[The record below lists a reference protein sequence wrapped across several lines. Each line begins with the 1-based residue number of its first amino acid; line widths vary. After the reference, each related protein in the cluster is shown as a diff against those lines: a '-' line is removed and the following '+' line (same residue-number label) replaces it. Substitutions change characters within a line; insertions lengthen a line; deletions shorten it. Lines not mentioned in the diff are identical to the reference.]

1 MLAKDS
7 EMAEQITLPQPSP
20 RPTSERYEMPSDAV
34 NIAVDGIH
42 FFESDR
48 GKVKREEKI
57 GKTFGEY
64 HVKATSL
71 TQYGI
76 EADRSKISEKEQAI
90 GISKGIV
97 RELQDDGVDF
107 NALTPNEQAAAI
119 MYLYNAG
126 SKQKKFRNALS
137 KLAKAR
143 KSNSNDIDRY
153 REMAAGFIDVYLA
166 DGKYN
171 PGLATRRLV
180 EQQLFLNNKTNY
192 KEMRSKF
199 NELSDSQLRKKVRNA
214 RNNSDSFLRNQN
226 SKKLLEPEF
235 LPGTTYP

>member
-1 MLAKDS
+1 
-7 EMAEQITLPQPSP
+7 MAEQITLPEPSP

-64 HVKATSL
+64 HVRETSL

-107 NALTPNEQAAAI
+107 NALTPNEQAATI

-143 KSNSNDIDRY
+143 KSNSNDIDKY

-166 DGKYN
+166 GGKYN
-171 PGLATRRLV
+171 PGLASRRLI

-192 KEMRSKF
+192 KEMRSNF
-199 NELSDSQLRKKVRNA
+199 NKLSDSELRKKVRNG
-214 RNNSDSFLRNQN
+214 RNNSDNFLRNQN

>member
-1 MLAKDS
+1 
-7 EMAEQITLPQPSP
+7 MAEQITLPEPSP

-64 HVKATSL
+64 HVRETSL

-107 NALTPNEQAAAI
+107 NALTPNEQAATI
-119 MYLYNAG
+119 LYLYNAG

-143 KSNSNDIDRY
+143 KSNSNDIDKY
-153 REMAAGFIDVYLA
+153 RVMAAGFIDVYLA
-166 DGKYN
+166 GGKYN
-171 PGLATRRLV
+171 PGLASRRLI

-192 KEMRSKF
+192 KERRSNF
-199 NELSDSQLRKKVRNA
+199 NKRSESELRKKVRNG
-214 RNNSDSFLRNQN
+214 RNNSDNFLRNQN
-226 SKKLLEPEF
+226 SKN
-235 LPGTTYP
+235 Y